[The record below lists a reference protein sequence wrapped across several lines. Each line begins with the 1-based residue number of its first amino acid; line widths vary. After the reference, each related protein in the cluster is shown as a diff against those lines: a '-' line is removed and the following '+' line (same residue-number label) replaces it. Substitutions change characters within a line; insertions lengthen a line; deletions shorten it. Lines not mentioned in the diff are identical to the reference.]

1 MEVLITGMIVVS
13 SVLIPVGIGYLLAGI
28 TATIIWRY
36 KKYVDMKYWREKAIV
51 NQPPYDEIVGIKS
64 SDSTDEYYIYFM
76 KNGKRVHRDTL
87 VIKDFLR
94 S

>member
-1 MEVLITGMIVVS
+1 
-13 SVLIPVGIGYLLAGI
+13 
-28 TATIIWRY
+28 
-36 KKYVDMKYWREKAIV
+36 MKYWREKAIV
-51 NQPPYDEIVGIKS
+51 NQTPYDEIVGIKPS
-64 SDSTDEYYIYFM
+64 NSTDEYYIYFM

>member
-1 MEVLITGMIVVS
+1 MEMLITGMIVVS
-13 SVLIPVGIGYLLAGI
+13 SVLIPVAIGYLLAGI
-28 TATIIWRY
+28 TVTVIWRY
-36 KKYVDMKYWREKAIV
+36 KKYVDMKCWREKAIV
-51 NQPPYDEIVGIKS
+51 NQPPYDEIIGIKPS
-64 SDSTDEYYIYFM
+64 NSTNEYYIYFM